1 MIQPK
6 ILSAGAAL
14 LSESRRDSPSFTV
27 SIWFPYGSRN
37 EAPMYRGFVHFVEH
51 MLFKGTKRHDAFSL
65 WRAIERT
72 GGYANGFTERD
83 CICVYC
89 CVPSRDWRLAAELIA
104 EVAFSSTFPLQE
116 FEKEKQV
123 ILSEILQIEDDV
135 EETAFDAFL
144 AHFWPDHP
152 AAKPIGGSC
161 AEVEAIDRDQLFDF
175 YRGLFT
181 VSNAI
186 ITASGDFDEAEL
198 AEFMDEAIDKA
209 LASAGAAD
217 GGATAGASTE
227 ASASAVSAA
236 TSLAY
241 PGTPAARTFRGYTKA
256 PSSQVYYF
264 DALQLDA
271 PLAMKDFFCL
281 STINGILGEASTSRL
296 FQKVREKLGLAY
308 TVQSSLSF
316 SRTEALI
323 AIQVVTGDKKFVEC
337 INAVDE
343 ETNTLFSSPLLDEE
357 LAEAASRLAGSFVLS
372 LEDPESRIR
381 RLASW
386 YMTLGKIPD
395 MEEERQMYLNVERD
409 DVTALLTRLASAR
422 RGRYAYGSIKP
433 RTARAL
439 GLEEI

>member
-1 MIQPK
+1 M
-6 ILSAGAAL
+6 
-14 LSESRRDSPSFTV
+14 
-27 SIWFPYGSRN
+27 N
-37 EAPMYRGFVHFVEH
+37 RGFVHFVEH
-51 MLFKGTKRHDAFSL
+51 MLFKGTKLHDAFSL

-83 CICVYC
+83 CLCVYC
-89 CVPSRDWRLAAELIA
+89 CVPSKDWRLAAELIA
-104 EVAFSSTFPLQE
+104 EVAFSSTFPAQE

-144 AHFWPDHP
+144 AHFWPNHP

-161 AEVEAIDRDQLFDF
+161 AEVEAIDRDRLFDF

-186 ITASGDFDEAEL
+186 IAASGDFDEAGL
-198 AEFMDEAIDKA
+198 AEFMDEAIAKA
-209 LASAGAAD
+209 AASAGASVGTAD
-217 GGATAGASTE
+217 GGATTGASAGADG
-227 ASASAVSAA
+227 AGRAVFP
-236 TSLAY
+236 LAY
-241 PGTPAARTFRGYTKA
+241 PGTPAARTFRAYTKA

-264 DALQLDA
+264 DAIQLDA

-337 INAVDE
+337 VNAVDE
-343 ETNTLFSSPLLDEE
+343 ETNTLISSPLSDEE
-357 LAEAASRLAGSFVLS
+357 LAEAASRLAGGFVLS

-395 MEEERQMYLNVERD
+395 MEEERRMYLNVEMD
-409 DVTALLTRLASAR
+409 DVTALLRRLASAH

-433 RTARAL
+433 RTARTL

>member
-1 MIQPK
+1 M
-6 ILSAGAAL
+6 
-14 LSESRRDSPSFTV
+14 
-27 SIWFPYGSRN
+27 N
-37 EAPMYRGFVHFVEH
+37 RGFVHFVEH
-51 MLFKGTKRHDAFSL
+51 MLFKGTKRHDAFLL

-83 CICVYC
+83 CLCVYC
-89 CVPSRDWRLAAELIA
+89 CVPSRDWRLAAGLIA
-104 EVAFSSTFPLQE
+104 EVAFSSTFPAQE

-123 ILSEILQIEDDV
+123 ILSEILQIEDDI

-161 AEVEAIDRDQLFDF
+161 AEVEAIDRDRLFDF

-181 VSNAI
+181 VSKAI
-186 ITASGDFDEAEL
+186 IAASGDFDEAEL
-198 AEFMDEAIDKA
+198 AEFMDGAIAEAR
-209 LASAGAAD
+209 ASADAVL
-217 GGATAGASTE
+217 
-227 ASASAVSAA
+227 AVSP
-236 TSLAY
+236 LAF
-241 PGTPAARTFRGYTKA
+241 PGTPAARTFWGFTKA
-256 PSSQVYYF
+256 PSSQIYYF
-264 DALQLDA
+264 DAIQLDA
-271 PLAMKDFFCL
+271 PLAMKDFFSL
-281 STINGILGEASTSRL
+281 STVNGILGEASTSRL

-323 AIQVVTGDKKFVEC
+323 AIQVVTGDRKFVEC
-337 INAVDE
+337 ANAVDE
-343 ETNTLFSSPLLDEE
+343 ETNTLFSSPLSDEE
-357 LAEAASRLAGSFVLS
+357 LAEATSRLAGGFVLS

-386 YMTLGKIPD
+386 YMTLGKVPD
-395 MEEERQMYLNVERD
+395 MEEERRMYLNVEMD
-409 DVTALLTRLASAR
+409 DVTALLRRLASTH

-433 RTARAL
+433 RTARTL

>member
-1 MIQPK
+1 M
-6 ILSAGAAL
+6 
-14 LSESRRDSPSFTV
+14 
-27 SIWFPYGSRN
+27 N
-37 EAPMYRGFVHFVEH
+37 RGFVHFVEH
-51 MLFKGTKRHDAFSL
+51 MLFKGTKLHDAFSL

-83 CICVYC
+83 CLCVYC
-89 CVPSRDWRLAAELIA
+89 CVPSKDWRLAAELIA
-104 EVAFSSTFPLQE
+104 EVAFSSTFPAQE

-144 AHFWPDHP
+144 AHFWPNHP

-161 AEVEAIDRDQLFDF
+161 AEVEAIDRDRLFDF

-186 ITASGDFDEAEL
+186 IAASGDFDEAGL
-198 AEFMDEAIDKA
+198 AEFMDEAIAKA
-209 LASAGAAD
+209 AASAG
-217 GGATAGASTE
+217 T
-227 ASASAVSAA
+227 SAEAVSAA
-236 TSLAY
+236 FPLAF
-241 PGTPAARTFRGYTKA
+241 PGTPAARTFRAYTKA

-264 DALQLDA
+264 DAIQLDA
-271 PLAMKDFFCL
+271 PLAMKEFFSL
-281 STINGILGEASTSRL
+281 STVNGILGEASTSRL
-296 FQKVREKLGLAY
+296 FQKVRERLGLAY

-323 AIQVVTGDKKFVEC
+323 AVQVVTGDKKFVEC
-337 INAVDE
+337 VNAVDE
-343 ETNTLFSSPLLDEE
+343 ETNTLFSSPLSDEE
-357 LAEAASRLAGSFVLS
+357 LAEATSRLAGGFVLS

-386 YMTLGKIPD
+386 YMTLGKVPD
-395 MEEERQMYLNVERD
+395 MEEERRMYLNVEMD
-409 DVTALLTRLASAR
+409 DVTALLRRLASAH

-433 RTARAL
+433 RTARTL

>member
-37 EAPMYRGFVHFVEH
+37 EAPMNRGFVHFVEH

-104 EVAFSSTFPLQE
+104 EVAFSSTFPVQE

-161 AEVEAIDRDQLFDF
+161 AEVEAIDRGRLFDF

-186 ITASGDFDEAEL
+186 IAASGDFDEAGL
-198 AEFMDEAIDKA
+198 AEFMDEAIAKA
-209 LASAGAAD
+209 AVSDGASADAA
-217 GGATAGASTE
+217 AGRAVAGT
-227 ASASAVSAA
+227 SAEAVSAVF
-236 TSLAY
+236 SLAY
-241 PGTPAARTFRGYTKA
+241 PGTPAARAFRGYTKA
-256 PSSQVYYF
+256 PSSQIYYF

-281 STINGILGEASTSRL
+281 SAINGILGEASTSRL

-316 SRTEALI
+316 SRTEALV
-323 AIQVVTGDKKFVEC
+323 AIQVVMGDNKFVEC
-337 INAVDE
+337 VNAVDE
-343 ETNTLFSSPLLDEE
+343 ETKALFASTLSDEE
-357 LAEAASRLAGSFVLS
+357 LTEAASRLAGSFVLS

-409 DVTALLTRLASAR
+409 DVLALLTRLASAR

-433 RTARAL
+433 RTARTL